1 MPNKIK
7 KIHALEILDS
17 RGNPTVQATVE
28 LSNGTSATSAVPSGA
43 STGRFEAYEL
53 RDGDPHRY
61 EGKGVL
67 KAVENVNTKINDAL
81 EGVSVFEQTQIDQMM
96 IDLDGT
102 KNKSS
107 LGANA
112 ILAVSLAVMS
122 TAAKANNVQLYEYI
136 RSLYNPKLKKYK
148 LPTPVV
154 NVINGG
160 AHGGTNINIQEF
172 WLVAHKAK
180 TFSDKLRQSSEI
192 FHKLGELLHSVG
204 MDTDLG
210 NEGGYSPNVKSHR
223 QVFDLILQAIE
234 NAGYKPGKDINLGI
248 DAGASEFYNEKTKKY
263 ELPLENKNLTGDELI
278 DFYFDLMEIYPLRIV
293 EDPLDQEDWENW
305 QDFTSDQFIKNNDVV
320 VVGDDLFVTN
330 VKRLKKGIEM
340 GVANSILIKLNQIGT
355 LSETLE
361 AIRYAQENDY
371 QVIVSHRSGETADTT
386 IADLAVAVNAE
397 YIKTGSTSRG
407 ERTAKYN
414 RLLNIEEKLNN

>member
-1 MPNKIK
+1 
-7 KIHALEILDS
+7 
-17 RGNPTVQATVE
+17 
-28 LSNGTSATSAVPSGA
+28 
-43 STGRFEAYEL
+43 
-53 RDGDPHRY
+53 
-61 EGKGVL
+61 
-67 KAVENVNTKINDAL
+67 
-81 EGVSVFEQTQIDQMM
+81 
-96 IDLDGT
+96 
-102 KNKSS
+102 
-107 LGANA
+107 
-112 ILAVSLAVMS
+112 
-122 TAAKANNVQLYEYI
+122 
-136 RSLYNPKLKKYK
+136 
-148 LPTPVV
+148 
-154 NVINGG
+154 
-160 AHGGTNINIQEF
+160 
-172 WLVAHKAK
+172 
-180 TFSDKLRQSSEI
+180 
-192 FHKLGELLHSVG
+192 
-204 MDTDLG
+204 
-210 NEGGYSPNVKSHR
+210 
-223 QVFDLILQAIE
+223 
-234 NAGYKPGKDINLGI
+234 
-248 DAGASEFYNEKTKKY
+248 
-263 ELPLENKNLTGDELI
+263 PLENKNLTGDELI